1 MALKQFAVGSV
12 KRLARNVAPGAS
24 ASFMTWLI
32 RRSHQ
37 TQLAA
42 VDSTLTNMQ
51 QRFDEQHPI
60 DLATLRQVASDSSVI
75 VFGSAPFIHVSAVI
89 DALSKERVVPGQLVI
104 VDTTAELL
112 NGAAIS
118 APFETWRFQLPLTQ
132 LTVVKYTEQDVN
144 YPAAMELGAKASELP
159 HLWFA
164 GRDLVPLPR
173 SFEYLLKTYIA
184 QRMQAA
190 IAGWTMFGNGSV
202 LSPEIPEEMLRDGVQ
217 AQLLS
222 AEAFVEPF
230 GSQPLRGKQLA
241 TLEPIAEQSSFVR
254 GLFGGPRRHFLSESN
269 GPIFD
274 PLFFTEAAVGDLS
287 LRLREQGI
295 RIFSTAAS
303 LSLCSRHNVVDGD
316 EPWQGIH
323 DWRWLVDKR
332 VKGASFDVDRIE
344 MVCPFHRGDVV
355 LATQLA
361 AHLRKKGQAVRLHV
375 AKGLESWVKNFDPEI
390 DVETIPVAI
399 PAADYTYRALL
410 ASYKFVSQRL
420 DASPR
425 IARGHPSRSLSDTGR
440 NLVEYMLEQM
450 GMSPDALVGNA
461 MPEMTDED
469 SRVAEEMAQQWGD
482 NLVFIHP
489 FGGWGLKSIPS
500 HVMADL
506 AKAVHDKGLKLVQI
520 GGATDTQL
528 DLCDHAILQNY
539 LPSRWRAIFAKGRGL
554 IGVDSWT
561 AHFASILDVPQMT
574 FFGSTHPRHVKTKQF
589 FARQDNAAIEVGPRV
604 NCSPCNSLT
613 CIAYPKRDYCTG
625 YAFSDRALDAFLQ
638 PRVASARHS

>member
-1 MALKQFAVGSV
+1 MALKQFAVGSI

-24 ASFMTWLI
+24 ASFMAWLI
-32 RRSHQ
+32 RRNHLA
-37 TQLAA
+37 QLAA
-42 VDSTLTNMQ
+42 VDSILTNMQ

-75 VFGSAPFIHVSAVI
+75 VFGSAPFSHVSALI

-112 NGAAIS
+112 KGAAIS
-118 APFETWRFQLPLTQ
+118 APFETWRFQSPLTQ
-132 LTVVKYTEQDVN
+132 LTVVKYTGQDVN
-144 YPAAMELGAKASELP
+144 YPAVMELGAKASQLP

-164 GRDLVPLPR
+164 GRDLLPQPR

-190 IAGWTMFGNGSV
+190 IAGWTMFGDGSV

-217 AQLLS
+217 AQIFS
-222 AEAFVEPF
+222 AEAFTKPF
-230 GSQPLRGKQLA
+230 GSQPLRIKQLA
-241 TLEPIAEQSSFVR
+241 TRDPVAERSSFVR
-254 GLFGGPRRHFLSESN
+254 GLFGGPRGLFLSESN
-269 GPIFD
+269 GPMFD
-274 PLFFTEAAVGDLS
+274 PLFFTETAVGDLS
-287 LRLREQGI
+287 LRLRDQGVK
-295 RIFSTAAS
+295 IFSTAAS
-303 LSLCSRHNVVDGD
+303 LSLCSRPNVVDGN

-332 VKGASFDVDRIE
+332 VKGASFVHRIE

-399 PAADYTYRALL
+399 PAADYTYPALL
-410 ASYKFVSQRL
+410 ASYRFVSQRL

-440 NLVEYMLEQM
+440 NLLDYMLEQM
-450 GMSPDALVGNA
+450 GMSADTLIGNA
-461 MPEMTDED
+461 LPETTDED

-489 FGGWGLKSIPS
+489 FGGWGLKSIPP

-506 AKAVHDKGLKLVQI
+506 AKAVHGRGLKLVQI
-520 GGATDTQL
+520 GGATDTKL

-539 LPSRWRAIFAKGRGL
+539 LPSRWQAIFAKGCGL

-561 AHFASILDVPQMT
+561 AHFASIIDVPQMT
-574 FFGSTHPRHVKTKQF
+574 FFGSTHPQHVKTKRF
-589 FARQDNAAIEVGPRV
+589 FARQDNPAIEVGPRV

-613 CIAYPKRDYCTG
+613 CIAYPERDYCTG
-625 YAFSDRALDAFLQ
+625 YAFSDQALDAFLQ
-638 PRVASARHS
+638 PSVASASHS